1 MNKLRQ
7 SSPAERS
14 GKSPVNKKIQPS
26 TTPVLE
32 ISPDRKSSQSGESGS
47 AGRDSFPVVG
57 IGASA
62 GGLEAFTLLL
72 HELPANTGMGFVL
85 VQHLD
90 PVHESALSKLLAK
103 ATAMPVREVT
113 DNLEIQANH
122 VYVIPPN
129 TTLTIEHGT
138 LKLQARKRSRA
149 PTRSIDTFLESLA
162 QDQHERAIGVILSG
176 TASDGTV
183 GLEAIKAEGGI
194 TFAQDDSAKYDSMPR
209 SAVAAGCVDLV
220 LSPADIAK
228 ELARI
233 ARHPYVAGQPLELS
247 TPEEDRAEATAHED
261 DESALPSGGHGAP
274 PTGAKRARAESKQ
287 KTKGEETA
295 GPENDYKQIV
305 RLLRNH
311 SGVDFSLY
319 KSNTIQRRI
328 ARRVVLN
335 KQNSLADYADFLRG
349 NAKELD
355 ALYSDTLI
363 SVTSFFRNPEA
374 YEVLKRKVFS
384 KLLQAGGDD
393 PFRIWVL
400 GCSTGQEAYSL
411 AMAFVECADK
421 APRLRKLQVF
431 ATDLNEALL
440 DKARYGLYAKSLAE
454 EIAPERLRRFFVEED
469 GGYRVVKS
477 LREMVVF
484 ARQNLISDAP
494 FSRLD
499 LISCRNLLIY
509 LEPDLQK
516 KILPI
521 FHYALK
527 PHGVLFLGASESV
540 GGFTDLFEPV
550 DKKQKLYSRKV
561 APTPQFHLPARKDRG
576 GSTFGPTRQGLFPG
590 LKREQLPAES
600 QPELTAQREADRLTV
615 NRFAPPGVIINAEL
629 QILQFRGATG
639 PYLQPPSGKASFDVL
654 KMAREG
660 LMLPL
665 RATINKA
672 RKENRVARRE
682 KVRVNQNGTTRL
694 VNIEVLPLK
703 NLRERCYL
711 ILFADAESEKF
722 AARREAEPG
731 TRTSSRKRNKEETRR
746 ASQLERELS
755 DTTDYLQSLQ
765 EQYEAANE
773 ELQAANEEVQS
784 ANEELQSINEEL
796 ETSKEELESANEE
809 LTTVNEELANRNAEL
824 SRLNSDLVN
833 FQASTKITILLLGRD
848 LTVRRFSTQAEKQF
862 GLLATDIGR
871 PIRNIRHELDFSG
884 LEDFVGEVI
893 ENVREQD
900 REVRDRKGR
909 WYSLRVR
916 PYITLDNKVDGAVL
930 VLLDIDEL
938 KQALDYAE
946 AIITTVQQPLLVLDD
961 NLRVRTANQSF
972 YKAFRVTPEQ
982 TENRFIFDLGNR
994 QWDIPKL
1001 RVVLEEILPQ
1011 DNEFKD
1017 FEVEHRFESIG
1028 SKTMLLSGRR
1038 LAQQSNGAQLIL
1050 LAIEDITERKV
1061 GSEALR
1067 VSEEKYRT
1075 LFDSIDEGFC
1085 TVEVLFNENERPVD
1099 YRFLETNA
1107 AFERQTG
1114 IANAAGKWMREIA
1127 PRHEEFWFETYGEI
1141 ARTGEA
1147 RRFEH
1152 RAAQLD
1158 RFFDGYA
1165 FRIGDPSERR
1175 VAVLFNDITARKRQ
1189 EANLN
1194 FLAETSEDLIGLAT
1208 TEEIVRT
1215 IGAKL
1220 GAFMDLSVCLFTD
1233 IDDAAGE
1240 VVINHTWHRA
1250 DVLEVKGVYRL
1261 SDFVTDEFQ
1270 RVSRAGQMF
1279 IVRDTVTDPRTN
1291 AQNHDALQIRS
1302 FVNVPLI
1309 RDGRWL
1315 FLLCICD
1322 SKPRDW
1328 RINEIEL
1335 MDELAA
1341 RIGTRLER
1349 ARAEEALR
1357 ASEEQFASLFNQST
1371 GGIAQTDLTGQFML
1385 VNDRFCQIVARSRE
1399 ELLGLRMQD
1408 ITHPEDLPGNLDQFQ
1423 ALAEGRGP
1431 NFVIEKRYVRP
1442 DESTVWVHN
1451 DVAAIRDADGKVR
1464 NITAA
1469 VTDIDYVKQ
1478 GEIELQAAVVREKE
1492 ARATAETANR
1502 LKDEFLAI
1510 VSHEVRTPLN
1520 AITGWA
1526 HLLRGGKLNPEQTV
1540 KALDTIERNTALQ
1553 VRIIN
1558 ELLDT
1563 SRIISGKLKL
1573 DAKPVELASVIE
1585 AAVEVVQAAAEAK
1598 SIQLETQLDF
1608 RDGLVLGDAE
1618 RLQQVVWNLLSNA
1631 IKFTPKGGRVRIRL
1645 ERQDTSVAV
1654 AVEDTGEG
1662 IEPGFLPH
1670 AFDRFRQ
1677 ADSSSTR
1684 AQGGLGLGLSIV
1696 RNLIEMHGGSVRAAS
1711 RGKGQGATFTVILP
1725 LRALAERGDPLE
1737 HLAVG
1742 EPLAATT
1749 TTGLDG
1755 LHVLI
1760 VDDEADTRDLLSL
1773 ALTSAGAQVMTSAS
1787 ASDAITVIRQL
1798 QPDCIV
1804 SDIGMPGE
1812 DGYTLIKRVRA
1823 LQGKER
1829 DIPAVALT
1837 GYAGAEARSR
1847 ASAAG
1852 FQAYLAKPVAIGE
1865 LISIIARLVERQ
1877 IQVVADETH

>member
-1 MNKLRQ
+1 MNTPRKR
-7 SSPAERS
+7 SPAKS
-14 GKSPVNKKIQPS
+14 GKSRGTEIRPS
-26 TTPVLE
+26 TIPVPKVSRE
-32 ISPDRKSSQSGESGS
+32 SIQSGESRTPL
-47 AGRDSFPVVG
+47 RDSFPIVG

-72 HELPANTGMGFVL
+72 HELPADTGMGFVL

-113 DNLEIQANH
+113 DNLTVQPNQ

-129 TTLTIEHGT
+129 TILSIEQGI
-138 LKLQARKRSRA
+138 LKLQARKRTGA
-149 PTRSIDTFLESLA
+149 AVRSIDIFLEALA
-162 QDQHERAIGVILSG
+162 QDQHERAVGVILSG
-176 TASDGTV
+176 TASDGTM

-220 LSPADIAK
+220 LSPAEIAK

-233 ARHPYVAGQPLELS
+233 ARHPYVAGQPLELRG
-247 TPEEDRAEATAHED
+247 PEEDRAEATAHED
-261 DESALPSGGHGAP
+261 DDSALPSGGHGAP
-274 PTGAKRARAESKQ
+274 PTGAKRARAESKHEQ
-287 KTKGEETA
+287 KGAKTA
-295 GPENDYKQIV
+295 GAENGYKQIL

-328 ARRVVLN
+328 NRRVVLN
-335 KQNSLADYADFLRG
+335 KQNSLGDYADFLRD

-374 YEVLKRKVFS
+374 YEVLKRKVFP
-384 KLLQAGGDD
+384 KLLEQRGDN
-393 PFRIWVL
+393 PVRVWVL

-411 AMAFVECADK
+411 AMAFGECADK
-421 APRLRKLQVF
+421 APRLPKLQVF

-440 DKARYGLYAKSLAE
+440 EKARHGLYAKSLAE
-454 EIAPERLRRFFVEED
+454 DVAPERLRRFFVEED
-469 GGYRVVKS
+469 GGFRVVKS

-540 GGFTDLFEPV
+540 GGFTELFEPI
-550 DKKQKLYSRKV
+550 DKKQKLYSKKA
-561 APTPQFHLPARKDRG
+561 APTPQFQLPSRAERFDLNPG
-576 GSTFGPTRQGLFPG
+576 ANRQVLFPG
-590 LKREQLPAES
+590 GRVGEQLP
-600 QPELTAQREADRLTV
+600 QGELNAQREADRLTV
-615 NRFAPPGVIINAEL
+615 NRFAPPGVLINSEL
-629 QILQFRGATG
+629 QILQFRGTTS
-639 PYLQPPSGKASFDVL
+639 PYLQPPFGKATFDVL

-672 RKENRVARRE
+672 KKENKSARRE
-682 KVRVNQNGTTRL
+682 KVRVSETGSTRM

-711 ILFADAESEKF
+711 ILFEDAESNKF
-722 AARREAEPG
+722 AARKPPTPLEAKTPA
-731 TRTSSRKRNKEETRR
+731 RRSKQEEARR
-746 ASQLERELS
+746 SNQLERELS
-755 DTTDYLQSLQ
+755 ETTDYLQALQ
-765 EQYEAANE
+765 GQYEAANE
-773 ELQAANEEVQS
+773 ELQASNEEVQS

-809 LTTVNEELANRNAEL
+809 LTTVNEEMANRNAEL
-824 SRLNSDLVN
+824 YRLNSDLLN
-833 FQASTKITILLLGRD
+833 FQASTKIAIVLLGRD
-848 LTVRRFSTQAEKQF
+848 LTVRRFSAEAEKRF
-862 GLLATDIGR
+862 SLLATDIGR
-871 PIRNIRHELDFSG
+871 PIRNIRHDLDVSD
-884 LEDFVGEVI
+884 LEDLVSEVI
-893 ENVREQD
+893 QDVREQE
-900 REVRDRKGR
+900 REVRDRSGR

-916 PYITLDNKVDGAVL
+916 PYLTLDNKIDGAVL

-946 AIITTVQQPLLVLDD
+946 AIITTARQPMIVLDEK
-961 NLRVRTANQSF
+961 LRVRTANQSF
-972 YKAFRVTPEQ
+972 YETFQVVPEQ
-982 TENRFIFDLGNR
+982 TEHRFIYDLGNR

-1001 RVVLEEILPQ
+1001 RTALEEILPQ
-1011 DNEFKD
+1011 NNEFKN
-1017 FEVEHRFESIG
+1017 FEVEHQFESIG
-1028 SKTMLLSGRR
+1028 SKTMLLSARR
-1038 LAQQSNGAQLIL
+1038 LVQQSSGEKLIL
-1050 LAIEDITERKV
+1050 LAIEDITQRKL

-1067 VSEEKYRT
+1067 RSEEKYRT

-1085 TVEVLFNENERPVD
+1085 TIEVLFNEHQAPID
-1099 YRFLETNA
+1099 YRFLETNP

-1114 IANAAGKWMREIA
+1114 IPNATGRWMREIA
-1127 PRHEEFWFETYGEI
+1127 PLHEEFWFETYGKI
-1141 ARTGEA
+1141 ALTGESM
-1147 RRFEH
+1147 RFEYP
-1152 RAAQLD
+1152 AANLD
-1158 RFFDGYA
+1158 RFFDGFA

-1175 VAVLFNDITARKRQ
+1175 VAILFNDITARKRE
-1189 EANLN
+1189 EANFN
-1194 FLAETSEDLIGLAT
+1194 FVAEVSEDLVRLAGID
-1208 TEEIVRT
+1208 EITQT
-1215 IGAKL
+1215 IGRKL
-1220 GAFMDLSVCLFTD
+1220 GAFLGISLCFFVGVNE
-1233 IDDAAGE
+1233 AADQA
-1240 VVINHTWHRA
+1240 VINHAWRRA
-1250 DVLEVKGVYRL
+1250 DVPDVTGVYRIR
-1261 SDFVTDEFQ
+1261 DFVTGAFQ
-1270 RVSRAGQMF
+1270 RASRAGEIF
-1279 IVRDTVTDPRTN
+1279 IVRDTASDRRAHTRSYETFN
-1291 AQNHDALQIRS
+1291 IGALIS
-1302 FVNVPLI
+1302 VPLI
-1309 RDGRWL
+1309 RDGDWRSV
-1315 FLLCICD
+1315 LCICD

-1328 RINEIEL
+1328 RADELEL
-1335 MDELAA
+1335 MRELSS
-1341 RIGTRLER
+1341 RIWTRLER
-1349 ARAEEALR
+1349 TRADEALR

-1371 GGIAQTDLTGQFML
+1371 GGIAQTDLTGQFTL
-1385 VNDRFCQIVARSRE
+1385 VNDRFCQIVARSRA

-1408 ITHPEDLPGNLDQFQ
+1408 ITHPDDLPGNLERFQ
-1423 ALAEGRGP
+1423 ALAAGHGS

-1442 DESTVWVHN
+1442 DGSTVWVHN
-1451 DVAAIRDADGKVR
+1451 DVAAIRDAAGNVR

-1478 GEIELQAAVVREKE
+1478 GEIELQAAVVREQE
-1492 ARATAETANR
+1492 ARSTAETANR

-1520 AITGWA
+1520 AISGWA
-1526 HLLRGGKLNPEQTV
+1526 HMLRGGKLNPEQT
-1540 KALDTIERNTALQ
+1540 KRALETIERNTALQ

-1573 DAKPVELASVIE
+1573 DAKPVELVSVIE
-1585 AAVEVVQAAAEAK
+1585 AAVEVVHAASEAK
-1598 SIQLETQLDF
+1598 SIQVETQLDF
-1608 RDGLVLGDAE
+1608 LDGLVLGDSE
-1618 RLQQVVWNLLSNA
+1618 RLQQVIWNLLSNA
-1631 IKFTPKGGRVRIRL
+1631 IKFTPKGGQIQIRL
-1645 ERQDTSVAV
+1645 ERHETNVAI

-1662 IEPGFLPH
+1662 IDPEFLPH

-1677 ADSSSTR
+1677 ADASSTR

-1696 RNLIEMHGGSVRAAS
+1696 RNLVEMHGGTVRAES
-1711 RGKGQGATFTVILP
+1711 PGKGQGSTFTVILP
-1725 LRALAERGDPLE
+1725 VRALADFRDLDLGSLE
-1737 HLAVG
+1737 HSAFSEHSAG
-1742 EPLAATT
+1742 IATT
-1749 TTGLDG
+1749 KRLEGMR
-1755 LHVLI
+1755 VLI

-1773 ALTSAGAQVMTSAS
+1773 ALTSAGAEVKACAS
-1787 ASDAITVIRQL
+1787 ASEAMAVIRQL

-1804 SDIGMPGE
+1804 SDIGMPDE
-1812 DGYTLIKRVRA
+1812 DGYMLIKRVRDQ
-1823 LQGKER
+1823 QGNEQR

-1847 ASAAG
+1847 ANDAG
-1852 FQAYLAKPVAIGE
+1852 FQAYLAKPVALGE
-1865 LISIIARLVERQ
+1865 LISIIAQLVEARKK
-1877 IQVVADETH
+1877 